1 MSAVSDKK
9 RVFFSRKSL
18 TMTAFILAIVTIGF
32 YGAVIEPARITVKY
46 VTIKDPGMA
55 ELLSNKVVIMLSDL
69 HLDTKN
75 SLRELILQQLQTLKP
90 DIVFLTGDYVPW
102 KGDYGVALDFLSQLK
117 ATAGIF
123 AVMGDYDYSNSRKS
137 CLFCHQPGTGKP
149 TEQHGV
155 TFLRDSLVEIKFE
168 PGTLR
173 VLGIDAVHTD
183 EQFEKLTSIY
193 FPQLRQD
200 KPVVVLSHSPLMFDL
215 FDESANV
222 LVLAG
227 DTHGG
232 QIPLPSW
239 LWRILGYKKN
249 AKYEQGWFE
258 EGKKR
263 MYVSRGIGTSHFLL
277 RFMRSPEIVV
287 LRFNAN

>member
-1 MSAVSDKK
+1 M
-9 RVFFSRKSL
+9 
-18 TMTAFILAIVTIGF
+18 MIILALVIVTIAF
-32 YGAVIEPARITVKY
+32 YGTIIEPTRINLRY
-46 VTIKDPGMA
+46 VTINDPGIA
-55 ELLSNKVVIMLSDL
+55 DLLSSKVVIMLSDL
-69 HLDTKN
+69 HLDTKY

-90 DIVFLTGDYVPW
+90 DIVFLTGDYVSW
-102 KGDYGVALDFLSQLK
+102 KGDYGVALDFLSQLQ
-117 ATAGIF
+117 ATVGIF

-149 TEQHGV
+149 TVQHWV
-155 TFLRDSLVEIKFE
+155 TFLRDSLVEIQFE
-168 PGTLR
+168 LGTLR

-183 EQFEKLTSIY
+183 EQFEKLTTIY

-200 KPVVVLSHSPLMFDL
+200 RPAIVLSHSPLMFDL

-239 LWRILGYKKN
+239 LWRMLGYKKN
-249 AKYEQGWFE
+249 SKYEQGWFE
-258 EGKKR
+258 EGKKK
-263 MYVSRGIGTSHFLL
+263 MYVSKGIGTSHFPLRLL
-277 RFMRSPEIVV
+277 RSPEIVV
-287 LRFNAN
+287 FRFISN